1 MIASFFHVQ
10 IAQTVNVDDHDLFQT
25 DCLCN
30 CCILWSWLMISG
42 SVPSDQ
48 NLLINIINTMIA
60 TSDQKKRN
68 YQYNQHNG
76 LTPVVPEISRDP
88 ATQVWSDCASQTA
101 EGWFQKLPQGFT
113 KFSGLQLK
121 QSRFSAKAADLNSDK
136 HPPRPF
142 LGCPDGNHFFLHMID
157 NRLLSSINNVYGSTS
172 MPST

>member
-1 MIASFFHVQ
+1 MIISRLKTLMIASFFHVQ
-10 IAQTVNVDDHDLFQT
+10 VAQTVNVDDHDLFQT

-30 CCILWSWLMISG
+30 CCILAWLMISG

-88 ATQVWSDCASQTA
+88 ATQV
-101 EGWFQKLPQGFT
+101 
-113 KFSGLQLK
+113 
-121 QSRFSAKAADLNSDK
+121 
-136 HPPRPF
+136 
-142 LGCPDGNHFFLHMID
+142 
-157 NRLLSSINNVYGSTS
+157 
-172 MPST
+172 